1 MCQHAWYLP
10 LVLLKSL
17 NLFFL
22 SLLLSLNLTAD
33 DEVEKSTPVIDKV
46 EAINYELLDLEV
58 QLEMGMDAFD
68 IKVEASDIRNQ
79 LLHQEYKL
87 GTPKGNDDQWNESE
101 MAILNAK
108 KNLQALEEKIKLE
121 GDWGKIRFR
130 MLDLK
135 GSDPGSV
142 KLRYNYGF

>member
-68 IKVEASDIRNQ
+68 IKMEASDIRNQ

>member
-1 MCQHAWYLP
+1 
-10 LVLLKSL
+10 
-17 NLFFL
+17 
-22 SLLLSLNLTAD
+22 LNLTAD

>member
-10 LVLLKSL
+10 LVLVKPL

-22 SLLLSLNLTAD
+22 SLLLPLNLLAD
-33 DEVEKSTPVIDKV
+33 DRLEEATPVIDKV

>member
-1 MCQHAWYLP
+1 VKP
-10 LVLLKSL
+10 L

-22 SLLLSLNLTAD
+22 SLLLPLNLLAD
-33 DEVEKSTPVIDKV
+33 DRLEEATPVIDKV
-46 EAINYELLDLEV
+46 EAIDYNLLELDT

>member
-1 MCQHAWYLP
+1 
-10 LVLLKSL
+10 
-17 NLFFL
+17 
-22 SLLLSLNLTAD
+22 LNLTAD

-68 IKVEASDIRNQ
+68 IKMEASDIRNQ

-87 GTPKGNDDQWNESE
+87 GTPKVNDDQWNESE

>member
-1 MCQHAWYLP
+1 LCQHAWYLP
-10 LVLLKSL
+10 LVLVKPL

-22 SLLLSLNLTAD
+22 SLLLPLNLLAD
-33 DEVEKSTPVIDKV
+33 DRLEEATPVIDKV
-46 EAINYELLDLEV
+46 EAIDYNLLELDT

>member
-10 LVLLKSL
+10 LVLVKPL

-22 SLLLSLNLTAD
+22 SLLLPLNLLAD
-33 DEVEKSTPVIDKV
+33 DRLEEATPVIDKV
-46 EAINYELLDLEV
+46 EAIDYNLLELDT

>member
-1 MCQHAWYLP
+1 MKP
-10 LVLLKSL
+10 L

-22 SLLLSLNLTAD
+22 SLLLPLNLLAD
-33 DEVEKSTPVIDKV
+33 DRLEEATPVIDKV
-46 EAINYELLDLEV
+46 EAIDYNLLELDT

>member
-22 SLLLSLNLTAD
+22 SLLLSLNITAN
-33 DEVEKSTPVIDKV
+33 DEVEKPTPVIDKV

-130 MLDLK
+130 MLDFK